1 MATKFDPQLH
11 ILRSVA
17 NALEEPRA
25 RQEAQSARHNLFA
38 ALEQNDRENAL
49 NWLEALE
56 VSLKCAE
63 FSMPPTTV
71 ASFNRAIEAIRSGL

>member
-17 NALEEPRA
+17 RSMEDNRQ
-25 RQEAQSARHNLFA
+25 RQEAKSARFNLFA
-38 ALEQNDRENAL
+38 ALEQNDRESAL
-49 NWLEALE
+49 TWLEALE

-63 FSMPPTTV
+63 WSMPAATV
-71 ASFNRAIEAIRSGL
+71 ASAQRAIAAIRSGL